1 MDKNK
6 NVQNGFLRD
15 YLFFLKKKFQKF
27 PKFYF
32 RCIIGKAS
40 KKFQKVFFYKNI
52 WKRWPNGQ
60 KFRCVKI
67 AKNSFGKSAKS
78 PYKNVG
84 KKITKVKQHM
94 FLNSAISVFT

>member
-32 RCIIGKAS
+32 RCIIGKELNAFRKVIFC
-40 KKFQKVFFYKNI
+40 KKI
-52 WKRWPNGQ
+52 WRRSANGQ
-60 KFRCVKI
+60 KYVWVEI
-67 AKNSFGKSAKS
+67 
-78 PYKNVG
+78 
-84 KKITKVKQHM
+84 
-94 FLNSAISVFT
+94 